1 MNKTLKIEM
10 TIKMIISIVFT
21 FSGMAFAENSTT
33 KNGENAS
40 STASGLINDINT
52 NTSFSSAS
60 SQATGLSTMAGKVI
74 GLIQV
79 ASVVLAVILIA
90 VFGFKF
96 IMGSA
101 NEKADY
107 QKSFI
112 PLIVGLVVVFAATSI
127 AKLIMSVASSAT

>member
-1 MNKTLKIEM
+1 MNKTLKIAM
-10 TIKMIISIVFT
+10 VIAMVFT
-21 FSGMAFAENSTT
+21 FSSMVFAS
-33 KNGENAS
+33 GNAS
-40 STASGLINDINT
+40 SVVDNIDQKVNLDTAS
-52 NTSFSSAS
+52 SSA
-60 SQATGLSTMAGKVI
+60 QKLTEMAGKVI
-74 GLIQV
+74 SLIQI

-112 PLIVGLVVVFAATSI
+112 PLIVGVVVVFAATSI
-127 AKLIMSVASSAT
+127 AKLIMSIAA

>member
-1 MNKTLKIEM
+1 MNKTLKVA
-10 TIKMIISIVFT
+10 MIIAMLVAMIFT
-21 FSGMAFAENSTT
+21 FSSVTFAADNTGS
-33 KNGENAS
+33 NAS
-40 STASGLINDINT
+40 SLVDGIKGNTNFASASANASGL
-52 NTSFSSAS
+52 SK
-60 SQATGLSTMAGKVI
+60 MAGQVI
-74 GLIQV
+74 SLIQV
-79 ASVVLAVILIA
+79 ISVILAVILIA

-127 AKLIMSVASSAT
+127 AKLIMSIASSAA

>member
-1 MNKTLKIEM
+1 MNKTLKIA
-10 TIKMIISIVFT
+10 MIIAMMIAVIFT
-21 FSGMAFAENSTT
+21 FSDIIFAATDATGVIGGINPEVD
-33 KNGENAS
+33 KAGDY
-40 STASGLINDINT
+40 SGLQNM
-52 NTSFSSAS
+52 
-60 SQATGLSTMAGKVI
+60 ATRVI
-74 GLIQV
+74 SLIQV
-79 ASVVLAVILIA
+79 ASIILAVILIA

-127 AKLIMSVASSAT
+127 AKLIMTVANSANA

>member
-1 MNKTLKIEM
+1 MNKTLKIA
-10 TIKMIISIVFT
+10 MIIAMMIAVIFT
-21 FSGMAFAENSTT
+21 FSGITFAA
-33 KNGENAS
+33 NAANAA
-40 STASGLINDINT
+40 TDATGVIGGIHPGVDKAGDYSGLQNM
-52 NTSFSSAS
+52 
-60 SQATGLSTMAGKVI
+60 ATRVI
-74 GLIQV
+74 SLIQV
-79 ASVVLAVILIA
+79 ASVILAVILIA

-127 AKLIMSVASSAT
+127 AKLIMTVANSANA

>member
-1 MNKTLKIEM
+1 MKTKTLKIVV
-10 TIKMIISIVFT
+10 TILMAVFT
-21 FSGMAFAENSTT
+21 LCTISQTVLATSILNSISANTTGVQSDELVGMAN
-33 KNGENAS
+33 NI
-40 STASGLINDINT
+40 L
-52 NTSFSSAS
+52 
-60 SQATGLSTMAGKVI
+60 

-79 ASVVLAVILIA
+79 AAAVATVILVA

-112 PLIVGLVVVFAATSI
+112 PLIVGVVVVFAASSI
-127 AKLIMSVASSAT
+127 AKLLFSTFATTGS

>member
-1 MNKTLKIEM
+1 MKTKTLKIVL
-10 TIKMIISIVFT
+10 TILMAVFT
-21 FSGMAFAENSTT
+21 VCTVSQVAFASSVIDSISANTT
-33 KNGENAS
+33 GVDSE
-40 STASGLINDINT
+40 GLVTIANNV
-52 NTSFSSAS
+52 
-60 SQATGLSTMAGKVI
+60 L

-79 ASVVLAVILIA
+79 AAAVATVILVA

-112 PLIVGLVVVFAATSI
+112 PLIVGVVVVFAATSI
-127 AKLIMSVASSAT
+127 ANLLFSTFTE

>member
-1 MNKTLKIEM
+1 MNKTLKIAM
-10 TIKMIISIVFT
+10 VIAMVVATIFT
-21 FSGMAFAENSTT
+21 FSNMVFAAGSVESMVDNI
-33 KNGENAS
+33 KPNIS
-40 STASGLINDINT
+40 SVE
-52 NTSFSSAS
+52 SSKL
-60 SQATGLSTMAGKVI
+60 TEMAGKVI
-74 GLIQV
+74 SLIQV
-79 ASVVLAVILIA
+79 ASVILAVILIA

-127 AKLIMSVASSAT
+127 AKLIMSIASGM